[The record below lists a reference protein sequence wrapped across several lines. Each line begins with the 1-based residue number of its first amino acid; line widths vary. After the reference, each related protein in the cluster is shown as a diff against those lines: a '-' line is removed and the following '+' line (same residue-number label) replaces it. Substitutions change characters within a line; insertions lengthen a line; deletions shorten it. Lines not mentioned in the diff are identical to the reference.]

1 MEDLYSLLG
10 VPRDASAEA
19 IKKAYLQKARIE
31 HPDKNPGDAGAHERF
46 QALGRAYSVLRDAE
60 KRSAYDA
67 AGIVDDGPSTIGEAQ
82 WTAFWNDFYTRVTQ
96 DRIDAFAAGY
106 RGSEE
111 EAADLRRAY
120 EDAKGDMGGILDRM
134 MCSTEADEPRF
145 REMLQADV
153 AAGKVRRLK
162 AFESEAAAK
171 KQKRQQRAA
180 NEAAEA
186 EELAKE
192 LGLRGAGGSED
203 GLLAAIVARQGQR
216 QEALLASLT
225 SKFGG
230 AAQVASPRKGEKK
243 DKGASSKAKKTPSAD
258 PLADPAAFEAAQRR
272 MLSAVSKGKQR

>member
-82 WTAFWNDFYTRVTQ
+82 WAAFWNDFYTRVTQ

-111 EAADLRRAY
+111 EAADLRCAY

-153 AAGKVRRLK
+153 AAGKV
-162 AFESEAAAK
+162 
-171 KQKRQQRAA
+171 
-180 NEAAEA
+180 
-186 EELAKE
+186 
-192 LGLRGAGGSED
+192 
-203 GLLAAIVARQGQR
+203 
-216 QEALLASLT
+216 
-225 SKFGG
+225 
-230 AAQVASPRKGEKK
+230 
-243 DKGASSKAKKTPSAD
+243 
-258 PLADPAAFEAAQRR
+258 
-272 MLSAVSKGKQR
+272 AVSKPLRARPRPKSRSGSSAQPMKLPRPRSSPRSSGCAARATAKTGSSQRSSPARDSVKRRCSPR